1 MDWITLENEV
11 DNLFRRIDYKPDIVI
26 GIARG
31 GVVPALLLASRLHVC
46 SGDVYFLTVKKNGQ
60 ERMVRTEITENISG
74 KNILLVE
81 DMLESGKSLEAAKA
95 YLENKGAR
103 VKTACLYTSTTTSVI
118 PDFYIKVE
126 RIPVKFP
133 WE

>member
-1 MDWITLENEV
+1 MDWITLEKEV
-11 DNLFRRIDYKPDIVI
+11 DNLSRQIDYKPDIVI

-31 GVVPALLLASRLHVC
+31 GVVPARLLASRLHVE
-46 SGDVYFLTVKKNGQ
+46 DMYFLTVKKEGKKRLMRN
-60 ERMVRTEITENISG
+60 EITENLSG